1 MKRTKNRIHT
11 VLFMLLI
18 ALAMTA
24 VVGCR
29 STRKATL
36 PGALTL
42 KELKNLPAVKA
53 ETKNLSAKIKL
64 QANLK
69 GNEITANGTLKIKRD
84 EGIIISVNAL
94 GGIIEVA
101 RIEITPDEALLVYR
115 LGRKYA
121 RIRYS
126 EIETLDALGL
136 NYNMLQSLLL
146 NEIFT
151 PDGTP
156 AEKGIDKMDI
166 TAANGEVILSAT
178 NKRIKYTFHINPS
191 EGTLVLTQGN
201 YNRQLNVD
209 CNYSGFTAT
218 GTGKHPAR
226 IHLSVEDI
234 SLNLQL
240 SNMKETPL
248 KLNRTTDISAY
259 EKIEISNL
267 LKLLKQSPSDDAQN
281 KNDTHPAAPVGASY
295 AAPCAAH
302 LCQGYA

>member
-101 RIEITPDEALLVYR
+101 RIEIT

-126 EIETLDALGL
+126 EIESFDALGL

-191 EGTLVLTQGN
+191 EGNLVLTQGD
-201 YNRQLNVD
+201 YDDRLNVD

-218 GTGKHPAR
+218 GTGKHPTR

-267 LKLLKQSPSDDAQN
+267 LKLLKQ
-281 KNDTHPAAPVGASY
+281 
-295 AAPCAAH
+295 
-302 LCQGYA
+302 